1 MVTTPDTPTP
11 PGGPGAAAPQP
22 ATVQA
27 PPAPVPHSPAA
38 QSTPAIVRSL
48 SPRVT
53 AALAGLMLAVG
64 LALGA
69 AIGPAPSTS
78 IAGGSRI
85 PLMVP
90 SLLAAA
96 GVGQQARTPS
106 AQPTLTPPAT
116 PSAGA
121 GSKATTSASSTPA
134 PTSAATP
141 PASTPAESTPPSP
154 PTPTAPPAGGNTPTL
169 APATHVWLIEL
180 AGSTFANA
188 LAQPSV
194 APYIDGQAIPAGTLL
209 SGWTALAANAFAS
222 ETALLASTPPQLI
235 ETLTEPPCPEG
246 AAGAQCAPGTPGELA
261 AADAFLSACIPTITS
276 TVAYREHGLIVVTF
290 GSIAAGSASGLPAGS
305 SSATLTS
312 QPPAGVLLISPF
324 ASPGGRPAT
333 AFNPTSPKQSVEKL
347 LRR

>member
-1 MVTTPDTPTP
+1 MANTPDTPTP
-11 PGGPGAAAPQP
+11 RGGPGAAAPDP
-22 ATVQA
+22 ATAQA
-27 PPAPVPHSPAA
+27 
-38 QSTPAIVRSL
+38 TPAILRSL

-53 AALAGLMLAVG
+53 AALAGLMLAIG
-64 LALGA
+64 LAVGA
-69 AIGPAPSTS
+69 AIAPAPSTS
-78 IAGGSRI
+78 LAGGSRI
-85 PLMVP
+85 PLLLP

-106 AQPTLTPPAT
+106 AQPTATPPAT
-116 PSAGA
+116 PSAVA
-121 GSKATTSASSTPA
+121 GSKATTPASTSPVPA
-134 PTSAATP
+134 SPTTA
-141 PASTPAESTPPSP
+141 PASTPAEPTPSSPSTPTGPQ
-154 PTPTAPPAGGNTPTL
+154 AGGKTTTL

-209 SGWTALAANAFAS
+209 SAWSALAASAFAS

-261 AADAFLSACIPTITS
+261 AADAFLTACIPTITS

-290 GSIAAGSASGLPAGS
+290 GSIVAGSASGLPPGS

-324 ASPGGRPAT
+324 ASPGARPAT